1 MFEGIKKEGAS
12 QGVKVEY
19 LDELD
24 FLPAIMYTGEDLKE
38 AGFKAEYFNNIDFKG
53 NPVVSQV
60 EKKIN
65 YVWSGTGTGLADMPK
80 DFYAVRWSGVMC
92 AGQTAEYEFKLGGD
106 DGYRM
111 YINGKPVIDD
121 WEARA
126 YHSSSATKKL
136 EAGVKYRI
144 SIEYYQKGGSANVDF
159 SWKIKGDNHNYFAD
173 YLKKADLVI
182 ACFGHNSDTEGEG
195 HDRSFGLPNEDKKLL
210 ATIFE
215 SKTPVVGV
223 VNAGG
228 NIEMQEWEPS
238 MNALLWAFYGGQE
251 AGTATGE
258 VLFGKV
264 NPSGKLPMTFE
275 KKWEDN
281 PAFNS
286 YHDPDGDKHVKYTEG
301 IFIGYRGYDKLKRD
315 VQYPFGY
322 GLSYTSFNLSGLT
335 VSKQNADGSV
345 EVSCKL
351 TNTGKRDGAQVVQAY
366 VGRVGGII
374 ERPEKELKKFEKV
387 FLKAGESATVRMT
400 LPKDAFTYYSTNA
413 KDFVVDAGT
422 YNIMLGFSSQD
433 IKIQKPVQIQ

>member
-1 MFEGIKKEGAS
+1 
-12 QGVKVEY
+12 
-19 LDELD
+19 
-24 FLPAIMYTGEDLKE
+24 
-38 AGFKAEYFNNIDFKG
+38 
-53 NPVVSQV
+53 
-60 EKKIN
+60 
-65 YVWSGTGTGLADMPK
+65 
-80 DFYAVRWSGVMC
+80 
-92 AGQTAEYEFKLGGD
+92 
-106 DGYRM
+106 
-111 YINGKPVIDD
+111 
-121 WEARA
+121 
-126 YHSSSATKKL
+126 
-136 EAGVKYRI
+136 
-144 SIEYYQKGGSANVDF
+144 
-159 SWKIKGDNHNYFAD
+159 
-173 YLKKADLVI
+173 
-182 ACFGHNSDTEGEG
+182 
-195 HDRSFGLPNEDKKLL
+195 
-210 ATIFE
+210 
-215 SKTPVVGV
+215 
-223 VNAGG
+223 
-228 NIEMQEWEPS
+228 
-238 MNALLWAFYGGQE
+238 
-251 AGTATGE
+251 
-258 VLFGKV
+258 
-264 NPSGKLPMTFE
+264 MTFE

-422 YNIMLGFSSQD
+422 YNIMLGFSSRD
-433 IKIQKPVQIQ
+433 IKTQKPVQIQ